1 MRAAFA
7 CVLLLVATQAAAQDA
22 TFDYLHVEANE
33 GSSSGGHV
41 AIRFGDE
48 TYHFLHHPG
57 GLLRLHRDDS
67 AAFVHQYTR
76 LENRALHVRT
86 VAVDAD
92 VRERL
97 RRRFAD
103 RFLLEEAQHARLA
116 ALERDRDVLAALSD
130 GAAADVIVRGAR
142 FFADDAAA
150 PDVGQ
155 APDAPT
161 EAIGAV
167 TRAIVASDPRLLG
180 ARRAD
185 VDREL
190 GALAGAYAHSSA
202 ADDVPAADPHRFA
215 ATPASFV
222 ERASEL
228 IEASLAL
235 DVLHGRATLRRGVLR
250 DDGGELLLLG
260 DAERAALR
268 ELEGELRQR
277 AVALAASRRPDW
289 GRTLLLTLARL
300 GAVAESVARGR
311 LVVLDA
317 YPADAPAL
325 GPDEVRAQASAV
337 PDLLRETGAELADMR
352 RPLAGGSAPRELQ
365 YAALEAAVNRQLEL
379 ARASAGHAPLR
390 LARGA
395 LVASGD
401 APWPLSAALV
411 APDREALAPARDAA
425 ARRLDAYAAAMHARF
440 GYDLLTRN
448 CVSELLREI
457 ADALAAPAQ
466 DDDARNGDRVDCG
479 GSSAALGGCVDP
491 TSRLRFI
498 PFVSADAVDDEY
510 RVVARTD
517 VPSFR
522 QQELDRLSASDGR
535 LTVLLREST
544 VPGSTLY
551 TPRDEDSVFLF
562 FTDDLPLARPLLGA
576 ANLATGLGAAAAGL
590 VVAPADDGTLLARGL
605 RGALFSVPELGF
617 VSLRKGSFAWAPRTA
632 PQSP

>member
-1 MRAAFA
+1 MRAALA
-7 CVLLLVATQAAAQDA
+7 CALLLVAAPAAAQDA

-48 TYHFLHHPG
+48 TYHFQHHPG
-57 GLLRLHRDDS
+57 GLLRLHRDDY

-116 ALERDRDVLAALSD
+116 ALERDRDVLAVLSD
-130 GAAADVIVRGAR
+130 GGAPDVIVRGAR
-142 FFADDAAA
+142 FFAGDAAA
-150 PDVGQ
+150 PELGQ
-155 APDAPT
+155 GPDAAAD
-161 EAIGAV
+161 AIAAV
-167 TRAIVASDPRLLG
+167 THAIATNDPRLLG

-190 GALAGAYAHSSA
+190 GALAAAYTRPAA
-202 ADDVPAADPHRFA
+202 ADEPSRLDPHRFA
-215 ATPASFV
+215 ATPPSFV
-222 ERASEL
+222 ERATEL

-235 DVLHGRATLRRGVLR
+235 DVLRGRATLRREALR
-250 DDGGELLLLG
+250 DDGGDLLLLG

-268 ELEGELRQR
+268 ALDDDLRER
-277 AVALAASRRPDW
+277 AVALAASPRPDW

-300 GAVAESVARGR
+300 GAVAESLARGR

-325 GPDEVRAQASAV
+325 APDEVRAQASVV
-337 PDLLRETGAELADMR
+337 PALLRETGAELAEMR
-352 RPLAGGSAPRELQ
+352 RSLATGRAPRELQ

-379 ARASAGHAPLR
+379 ARASAGRASLR
-390 LARGA
+390 LSRGA

-401 APWPLSAALV
+401 APMPLQAAAVAADRDALV
-411 APDREALAPARDAA
+411 LARDAA
-425 ARRLDAYAAAMHARF
+425 ARRADAYAAAMHARY

-457 ADALAAPAQ
+457 ADALATPGQ
-466 DDDARNGDRVDCG
+466 DDQAGTGDRVDCS

-522 QQELDRLSASDGR
+522 QQELDRLSERDGS
-535 LTVLLREST
+535 LTALLREVT

-590 VVAPADDGTLLARGL
+590 VVAPADDGTLLVRGL

-632 PQSP
+632 EQAP